1 MNDKIDKLTKECIL
15 FQLEYIREQMK
26 ATPWYGQLKI
36 LCECT
41 EILSRAYQNINTN
54 NEKQEEKNDESI

>member
-1 MNDKIDKLTKECIL
+1 MQDNTKRLINECIL
-15 FQLEYIREQMK
+15 LQMEHIRKECENANFADQK
-26 ATPWYGQLKI
+26 LI

-54 NEKQEEKNDESI
+54 NEKQEETNNESN

>member
-1 MNDKIDKLTKECIL
+1 MDNTKKLVNECIL
-15 FQLEYIREQMK
+15 FQMEYIREEIKKQIYNDQVK
-26 ATPWYGQLKI
+26 L

-54 NEKQEEKNDESI
+54 NEKQEETNNESN

>member
-26 ATPWYGQLKI
+26 ATTWYNQLKI

-41 EILSRAYQNINTN
+41 EILSSAYQNINTN
-54 NEKQEEKNDESI
+54 NEKQEETNNESI

>member
-1 MNDKIDKLTKECIL
+1 MDDKTDKLTKECIL

-26 ATPWYGQLKI
+26 TTPWYDQLKI

-41 EILSRAYQNINTN
+41 EILSRAYQNINNQNNKMEENTN
-54 NEKQEEKNDESI
+54 ESN

>member
-1 MNDKIDKLTKECIL
+1 MDEKTDKLTKECIL

-26 ATPWYGQLKI
+26 TTSWYDRLKI

-41 EILSRAYQNINTN
+41 EILSRAYQNIDNQNNNMEETN
-54 NEKQEEKNDESI
+54 NESN

>member
-1 MNDKIDKLTKECIL
+1 MGDKTDKLTKECIL
-15 FQLEYIREQMK
+15 FQLEYIREEMK
-26 ATPWYGQLKI
+26 SVPRYYQLKT

-54 NEKQEEKNDESI
+54 NEKQEEPNNESN

>member
-1 MNDKIDKLTKECIL
+1 MNDKTDKLTKECIL
-15 FQLEYIREQMK
+15 FQLECIREQMK
-26 ATPWYGQLKI
+26 ETPWYDQLKI

-54 NEKQEEKNDESI
+54 NEKQEETNNESI